1 MRNEYHKIVDKEM
14 DTVSILLKPS
24 FEELEDFICIWVD
37 DEDLNINSPYK
48 NIEDA
53 ESFADIIIKLLE
65 LMT

>member
-37 DEDLNINSPYK
+37 DEDLNINSPFK

-53 ESFADIIIKLLE
+53 EAFADIIIKLLE

>member
-1 MRNEYHKIVDKEM
+1 MRNEYHKIVEEDM
-14 DTVSILLKPS
+14 GTVSILLKPS
-24 FEELEDFICIWVD
+24 MQELEDFITIWTD
-37 DEDLNINSPYK
+37 DEDLNINSPFK

>member
-24 FEELEDFICIWVD
+24 LEELEDFICIWVD
-37 DEDLNINSPYK
+37 DEDLNINSPFK
-48 NIEDA
+48 DIKDA
-53 ESFADIIIKLLE
+53 EAFADIIIKLLG